1 MTGTRLNVVEL
12 YAGTAR
18 SSEPFERW
26 RRARVGLLVDND
38 PYVADTHRANHPS
51 APYAVRDLARVSP
64 RWIEDNAGGS
74 VDVLLG
80 CPPCQGF
87 SDNGRR
93 DPEDERN
100 AHLLNFARLAVG
112 LRPRAIAMENVPL
125 TVSAPLFE
133 RFAEKIERAGYYWT
147 AGILNAA
154 LYGSCQCRQ
163 RLIFIAIRSDIGWE
177 PVLPDPTHGGNRAYF
192 SYSHRRMMKL
202 SDARVAI
209 LGVTPATFQ
218 TRDLLPYREGELGLT
233 KIPTVGETL
242 RGLPSIGTAR
252 AIDMAHIPWAHSPA
266 QRRRMGR
273 LIEGGQA
280 RRSTQYY
287 SSSYGRL
294 HRRGL
299 ARTITGAF
307 PNAGSGRNWHP
318 IENRT
323 LTLRE
328 AARIQGFA
336 DDYAFKRPYSKATQV
351 VGNALDTALAGV
363 TCCVIRDCLS

>member
-1 MTGTRLNVVEL
+1 MTGSTLNVVEL

-18 SSEPFERW
+18 SSEPFKRW
-26 RRARVGLLVDND
+26 RRARLGLLVDND
-38 PYVADTHRANHPS
+38 KYVAKTHIANCPS
-51 APYAVRDLARVSP
+51 APYAVRNLSHVSA
-64 RWIEDNAGGS
+64 RWIEEQSGGP

-87 SDNGRR
+87 SDNGYR
-93 DPEDERN
+93 DPDDVRN

-112 LRPRAIAMENVPL
+112 LCPQAIAMENVPL
-125 TVSAPLFE
+125 AVSSPQFG
-133 RFAEKIERAGYYWT
+133 RFVKRIERAGYFWT

-163 RLIFIAIRSDIGWE
+163 RLIFVAIRSDIGWE
-177 PVLPDPTHGGNRAYF
+177 PVLPDPTHGSNRAYF

-202 SDARVAI
+202 SEARVAI
-209 LGVTPATFQ
+209 LGVTPCDVPDARPTSVPRGG
-218 TRDLLPYREGELGLT
+218 TRLHEDPNGRRYTPRAPCHRHG
-233 KIPTVGETL
+233 
-242 RGLPSIGTAR
+242 AR
-252 AIDMAHIPWAHSPA
+252 AMDMAHIPWAHSPA

-280 RRSTQYY
+280 RRSTKYY

-294 HRRGL
+294 HRSGL

-336 DDYAFKRPYSKATQV
+336 DNYAFNRPYSKATQV
-351 VGNALDTALAGV
+351 SGMPSTPVSQV
-363 TCCVIRDCLS
+363 